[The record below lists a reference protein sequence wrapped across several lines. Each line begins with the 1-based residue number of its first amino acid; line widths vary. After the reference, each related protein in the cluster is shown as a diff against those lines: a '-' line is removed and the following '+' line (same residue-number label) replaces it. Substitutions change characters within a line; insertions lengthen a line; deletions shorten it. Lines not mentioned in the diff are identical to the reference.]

1 MNAGDSII
9 IEEEKEHHAPIAT
22 GETADN
28 ESMVHVG
35 IKSNIARAFSQL
47 TLCDAM
53 TAEYMMNRTQY
64 DKLMRHENEEDMH
77 VEFRKDRRFYKK
89 RIFAL
94 TRDLFNKK
102 TRDVEIVAPFNA
114 YIKECI
120 KYLKFKDMSDII
132 QMEHAEQPAEV
143 DDDGFEG
150 GMTTDYATDFCAVG
164 DGDEEKEKGEKEK
177 GDGVDIISRAN
188 EYCMKQ
194 SPEVKRIS
202 LDNYVVVQ
210 TPPSSD
216 DHPQLII
223 PKRKEINLRDPSF
236 KTKGLKQKRR

>member
-1 MNAGDSII
+1 MSETPNND
-9 IEEEKEHHAPIAT
+9 T
-22 GETADN
+22 GT
-28 ESMVHVG
+28 MVEPEPERHPVTKFNDDVT
-35 IKSNIARAFSQL
+35 IQTQTTNTPSTPSFTRAFSQL

-77 VEFRKDRRFYKK
+77 AEFRKDRRFYKK

-143 DDDGFEG
+143 DDDGFDG

-164 DGDEEKEKGEKEK
+164 DGDEEKEK

-210 TPPSSD
+210 TPSSD